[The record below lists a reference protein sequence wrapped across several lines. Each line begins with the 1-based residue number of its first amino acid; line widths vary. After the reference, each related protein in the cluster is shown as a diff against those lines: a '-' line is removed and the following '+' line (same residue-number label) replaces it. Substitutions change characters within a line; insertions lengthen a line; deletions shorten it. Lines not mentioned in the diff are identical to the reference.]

1 MIIHGDPE
9 LTAIVARL
17 HVARLFVHREPW
29 YDPFTVALLTHV
41 IQGDRRATIT
51 TIGLYANDM
60 ALEAAGLDVA
70 YWWGKECPAIG
81 ALRRYFL
88 NGTDHTDLCLNGLT
102 EFSMHLQSTEV
113 A

>member
-1 MIIHGDPE
+1 VIIHGDPE
-9 LTAIVARL
+9 LTAIVARAQ
-17 HVARLFVHREPW
+17 VARRFVHHEPW
-29 YDPFTVALLTHV
+29 YDPFADDLRRRVV
-41 IQGDRRATIT
+41 GGDRRGVIASIT
-51 TIGLYANDM
+51 SYANTIATDV
-60 ALEAAGLDVA
+60 AGLDPA
-70 YWWGKECPAIG
+70 EWWGKECPAIG